1 MLGAFSMLLGAVAT
15 AKGAGTSQAIP
26 DAVFSLAQAK
36 TTKTDFGEES
46 IYFEGRTDQLK
57 AIVTGSLLLKP
68 GREPHP
74 PHQHPEEEIL
84 LIGEGAGEIL
94 VNGKTNPVGPGALLY
109 CEANH
114 VHGIKNTGSKPL
126 RFYFFKWQ
134 A

>member
-15 AKGAGTSQAIP
+15 AEGAGTSQAIP

-36 TTKTDFGEES
+36 STKTDFGEES

-68 GREPHP
+68 DREPHP

-94 VNGKTNPVGPGALLY
+94 VNGKTNAVGPGALLY

-114 VHGIKNTGSKPL
+114 LHGIKNTGSKPL